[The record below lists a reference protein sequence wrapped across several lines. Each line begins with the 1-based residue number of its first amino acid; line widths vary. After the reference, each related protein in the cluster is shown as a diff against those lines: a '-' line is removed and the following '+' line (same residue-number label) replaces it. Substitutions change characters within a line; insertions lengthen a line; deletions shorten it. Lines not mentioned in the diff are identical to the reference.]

1 MRKIRQKYLFRA
13 KYEMSDVWVYGG
25 GVWQFPEGCKMISAD
40 HHGEIIIKD
49 VKPET
54 VGQYIGMKD
63 SRGKKIFEKD
73 IIRNIKTGEEL
84 LVELVAPA
92 RGCDPF
98 VEMDMAGWQASDG
111 SDCLIVGNSI
121 DKPKTKRRARP

>member
-54 VGQYIGMKD
+54 VGQYLKIKD
-63 SRGKKIFEKD
+63 CKGKRLFEGD
-73 IIRNIKTGEEL
+73 IISIEGFEEEF
-84 LVELVAPA
+84 LVEDSPGYISVFDLKNKVRSMFNPNE
-92 RGCDPF
+92 RF
-98 VEMDMAGWQASDG
+98 E
-111 SDCLIVGNSI
+111 IVGNSI
-121 DKPKTKRRARP
+121 DKPKPKRRARP